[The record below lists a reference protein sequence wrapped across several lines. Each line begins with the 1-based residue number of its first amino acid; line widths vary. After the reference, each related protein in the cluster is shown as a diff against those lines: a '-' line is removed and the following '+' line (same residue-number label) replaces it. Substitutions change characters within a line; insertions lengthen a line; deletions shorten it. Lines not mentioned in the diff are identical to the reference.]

1 MKKINGCIVVR
12 TQFFVVKECRTMY
25 QKANFKKRTRGYK
38 NSGVVV
44 RVLRFGFRVLGF
56 RVLGS

>member
-1 MKKINGCIVVR
+1 
-12 TQFFVVKECRTMY
+12 MY